1 MPIRQLECNFEF
13 NFTFLLTQFWT
24 NESFILLAYI
34 DDKKLYKSA
43 SLSALKDTRLGID
56 LQFYLSKLFNDPN
69 TKEPLVAA
77 MGGHPL
83 ALISHIESDLRL
95 LDRWHIKPVFI
106 FNGLTPNR
114 KLKSVNNNDSSSINR
129 SNAWNAY
136 ENGRFDD
143 AIQAFGQ
150 KSNLVQTDLLRLI
163 HKLFRQRHV
172 EFLVAPYVSWPQV
185 SNIYFII
192 LI

>member
-1 MPIRQLECNFEF
+1 M
-13 NFTFLLTQFWT
+13 
-24 NESFILLAYI
+24 
-34 DDKKLYKSA
+34 
-43 SLSALKDTRLGID
+43 
-56 LQFYLSKLFNDPN
+56 FNDPN